1 MQQIQLYIEGER
13 VDIFDDESVSITQSI
28 QNVKDIG
35 KVFTDFSRTF
45 SLPASKTNNKIFKH
59 YYNFNIE
66 GGFDAR
72 TKKSSNIELNNIPF
86 RDGKIKLEGV
96 DLKNNKP
103 HTYKITFFGS
113 TVTLKD
119 LLGEDSLSV
128 LEQGLEVHNKV
139 YAPSDVRDALAL
151 DPKTNDV
158 IVPLITHTKRLIYDS
173 STGNSN
179 NIPGNLFYHS
189 GTANAP
195 HGVKWSDL
203 KYAIRLDV
211 IIKAIETKYSIN
223 FSNDFFVNTNESY
236 YDLFIWLH
244 RKKGSVA
251 SPSGFAQSIVN
262 GWTAQVDTDTQ
273 TKMSSN
279 SLLTVS
285 GDVLKYSSFEL
296 ILTPTTSTPYSVSL
310 QINGLEVFNTG
321 TVSNTIQ
328 IDKSDFNIVQGGY
341 TVYISSDSNINF
353 SNIYWSI
360 DYRPTAAEF
369 YSVTYNTSTYSHTNT
384 FDFNITQQIPEMK
397 VIDLLTS
404 VFKTFN
410 LTAFIDKNT
419 NEIIVKTLD
428 SFYASGASYDITKY
442 IDVNKSS
449 VNIALPYREI
459 NFQHGDTK
467 TLLAKQHEQLFGKG
481 WGLTEYT
488 NGEKLDGSIYDIKT
502 GFSELKNERL
512 VDTNGLNDT
521 DIQYGF
527 FVDDNQ
533 ESYYG
538 MPLLF
543 YPIRQTSSTQISFL
557 TDDTTKIPLTSY
569 NVPSNSVSLSSSVSK
584 ANINFHAETNEWGA
598 LESPADTGF
607 TDSLFEVYYKNY
619 ITSVF
624 NPSNR
629 ITKVSAYLPLRILL
643 NYTLADRFIISGKS
657 YKINS
662 ITTNFKT
669 GQSELELLND
679 L

>member
-1 MQQIQLYIEGER
+1 MI
-13 VDIFDDESVSITQSI
+13 
-28 QNVKDIG
+28 
-35 KVFTDFSRTF
+35 
-45 SLPASKTNNKIFKH
+45 
-59 YYNFNIE
+59 
-66 GGFDAR
+66 
-72 TKKSSNIELNNIPF
+72 
-86 RDGKIKLEGV
+86 
-96 DLKNNKP
+96 
-103 HTYKITFFGS
+103 
-113 TVTLKD
+113 
-119 LLGEDSLSV
+119 
-128 LEQGLEVHNKV
+128 
-139 YAPSDVRDALAL
+139 
-151 DPKTNDV
+151 
-158 IVPLITHTKRLIYDS
+158 
-173 STGNSN
+173 
-179 NIPGNLFYHS
+179 
-189 GTANAP
+189 
-195 HGVKWSDL
+195 
-203 KYAIRLDV
+203 
-211 IIKAIETKYSIN
+211 
-223 FSNDFFVNTNESY
+223 FFVNTNESY

-262 GWTAQVDTDTQ
+262 GWATQ
-273 TKMSSN
+273 TDANTETSMVSS
-279 SLLTVS
+279 SVLRVY
-285 GDVLKYSSFEL
+285 GDILKYPSFNL
-296 ILTPTTSTPYSVSL
+296 TLTPVTSTPYSVSL
-310 QINGLEVFNTG
+310 QIDGIEVYNTG
-321 TVSNTIQ
+321 TVSNSIQ
-328 IDKSDFNIVQGGY
+328 IDKSDFNVVQGDY
-341 TVYISSDSNINF
+341 TVYISSDSDIDF
-353 SNIYWSI
+353 SSIVWDI
-360 DYRPTAAEF
+360 DYRPTGSQF
-369 YSVTYNTSTYSHTNT
+369 YQHTYSANNYSHTNT

-419 NEIIVKTLD
+419 NEIVVKTLD

-481 WGLTEYT
+481 WGKTEYT
-488 NGEKLDGSIYDIKT
+488 NGEKLDGSIYNIKT

-512 VDTNGLNDT
+512 VNENGLTDT
-521 DIQYGF
+521 DIQVGF

-557 TDDTTKIPLTSY
+557 TDNTTKVPLTNY

-584 ANINFHAETNEWGA
+584 ANINFYAETNEFQRVA
-598 LESPADTGF
+598 PNDF

-629 ITKVSAYLPLRILL
+629 ISKVSAYLPLKILL
-643 NYTLADRFIISGKS
+643 NYTLADRFIIGGHS

-662 ITTNFKT
+662 ITTNLGT
-669 GQSELELLND
+669 GKSELELLND

>member
-13 VDIFDDESVSITQSI
+13 VDMFDDESVSITQSI
-28 QNVKDIG
+28 QNIKDIG
-35 KVFTDFSRTF
+35 KIFTDFSRTF

-59 YYNFNIE
+59 YYNFDIID
-66 GGFDAR
+66 GFDAR
-72 TKKSSNIELNNIPF
+72 TKKDSNIELNYLPF

-139 YAPSDVRDALAL
+139 YAPSDIQNALAL

-158 IVPLITHTKRLIYDS
+158 IVPLITHTQRLTYDS
-173 STGNSN
+173 STGNSSK
-179 NIPGNLFYHS
+179 IAGNLFYHG
-189 GTANAP
+189 GTANDP

-223 FSNDFFVNTNESY
+223 FSNDFFVNTNDSY

-262 GWTAQVDTDTQ
+262 GWTFELNADTQ
-273 TKMSSN
+273 TIM
-279 SLLTVS
+279 VS
-285 GDVLKYSSFEL
+285 TSVLRVYGDILKYPSFSL
-296 ILTPTTSTPYSVSL
+296 TLTPLTSTPYSVSL
-310 QINGLEVFNTG
+310 QIDGIEVYNTG
-321 TVSNTIQ
+321 TVSNFIQ
-328 IDKSDFNIVQGGY
+328 IDKSDFNVVQGDY

-353 SNIYWSI
+353 SSI
-360 DYRPTAAEF
+360 VWDISYRPTASQF
-369 YSVTYNTSTYSHTNT
+369 YQHTYSTGTYSHTNT

-488 NGEKLDGSIYDIKT
+488 NGEKLDGSIYDVKT

-512 VDTNGLNDT
+512 VDANGLNDT

-557 TDDTTKIPLTSY
+557 TNDTTKVPLTNY

-584 ANINFHAETNEWGA
+584 ANINFYAETNEFQRV
-598 LESPADTGF
+598 SPNDF

>member
-1 MQQIQLYIEGER
+1 M
-13 VDIFDDESVSITQSI
+13 FDDESVSITQSI
-28 QNVKDIG
+28 QNVKDIS
-35 KVFTDFSRTF
+35 KIFTDFSRTF

-59 YYNFNIE
+59 YYNFDIID
-66 GGFDAR
+66 GFDAR
-72 TKKSSNIELNNIPF
+72 TKKSSNIELNYLPF

-139 YAPSDVRDALAL
+139 YAPSDIQNALAL
-151 DPKTNDV
+151 NPKTNDV
-158 IVPLITHTKRLIYDS
+158 IVPLITHTQRLNYDS
-173 STGNSN
+173 SSGNSSK
-179 NIPGNLFYHS
+179 IAGNLFYHN

-244 RKKGSVA
+244 RKKGDVA

-262 GWTAQVDTDTQ
+262 GWTTQIDTNTQ
-273 TKMSSN
+273 TSM
-279 SLLTVS
+279 VS
-285 GDVLKYSSFEL
+285 TSVLRVDGDVLKYPSFE
-296 ILTPTTSTPYSVSL
+296 IQLTPTTSTPYSVSL
-310 QINGLEVFNTG
+310 QINGVEAFNTG
-321 TVSNTIQ
+321 TVSNVVQ
-328 IDKSDFNIVQGGY
+328 IDKSNFNVAQGDY
-341 TVYISSDSNINF
+341 TIYISSNADITF
-353 SNIYWSI
+353 SNIVWDIS
-360 DYRPTAAEF
+360 YRPTGSQF
-369 YSVTYNTSTYSHTNT
+369 YAVTYSTSPYPHTNT

-488 NGEKLDGSIYDIKT
+488 NGEKLDGSIYDVKT

-512 VDTNGLNDT
+512 VDSNGLNDT

-557 TDDTTKIPLTSY
+557 TNDTTKVPLTSY

-584 ANINFHAETNEWGA
+584 ANINFYAETNEFQRV
-598 LESPADTGF
+598 SPNDF

-643 NYTLADRFIISGKS
+643 NYTLADLFVLNGHS

-662 ITTNFKT
+662 ITTNFESGK
-669 GQSELELLND
+669 SEIELLND

>member
-1 MQQIQLYIEGER
+1 MQKLQLYIEGQR
-13 VDIFDDESVSITQSI
+13 VDMFNDESVTITQSL
-28 QNVKDIG
+28 QNIKDIG
-35 KVFTDFSRTF
+35 KIFTDFSRTF
-45 SLPASKTNNKIFKH
+45 SLPASKINNKLFKH
-59 YYNFNIE
+59 YYNFDINN
-66 GGFDAR
+66 GFDAR
-72 TKKSSNIELNNIPF
+72 TKKDSKIELNNLPF

-139 YAPSDVRDALAL
+139 YSPSNIQSALAL

-158 IVPLITHTKRLIYDS
+158 IVPLITHTQRLTYDS
-173 STGNSN
+173 SSGNSSK
-179 NIPGNLFYHS
+179 IAGNLFYHN
-189 GTANAP
+189 GIANAA

-211 IIKAIETKYSIN
+211 IIKAIETKYSVN

-244 RKKGSVA
+244 RKKGSVE
-251 SPSGFAQSIVN
+251 SPSGFNESIVN
-262 GWTAQVDTDTQ
+262 GWSPLFDADTQ
-273 TKMSSN
+273 TSMVSS
-279 SLLTVS
+279 S
-285 GDVLKYSSFEL
+285 VLRVFGEVIKYLSIRL
-296 ILTPTTSTPYSVSL
+296 ILTPSVSTPYSVSL
-310 QINGLEVFNTG
+310 QINGVEAYNTG
-321 TVSNTIQ
+321 TVSNTIE
-328 IDKSDFNIVQGGY
+328 IDTSDFDIEQADY
-341 TVYISSDSNINF
+341 SIYISSNADIIF
-353 SNIYWSI
+353 SSIVWDI
-360 DYRPTAAEF
+360 DYRPSGSEI
-369 YSVTYNTSTYSHTNT
+369 YSITYSTSLYPHTNT

-410 LTAFIDKNT
+410 LTAFVDKNT
-419 NEIIVKTLD
+419 SEIVVKTLD
-428 SFYASGASYDITKY
+428 SFYASGVSYDITKY

-449 VNIALPYREI
+449 VNIALPYKEI

-481 WGLTEYT
+481 WGRTEYT

-512 VDTNGLNDT
+512 IDSNGLTDT

-538 MPLLF
+538 LPLLF

-557 TDDTTKIPLTSY
+557 TTDVDKSPMTSY

-584 ANINFHAETNEWGA
+584 ANINFYAETNEFQRV
-598 LESPADTGF
+598 SPNDF

-629 ITKVSAYLPLRILL
+629 ILKISAYLPLRILL
-643 NYTLADRFIISGKS
+643 NYTLADRFVLNGHS

-662 ITTNFKT
+662 ITTNFESGK
-669 GQSELELLND
+669 SELELLND

>member
-1 MQQIQLYIEGER
+1 
-13 VDIFDDESVSITQSI
+13 
-28 QNVKDIG
+28 
-35 KVFTDFSRTF
+35 
-45 SLPASKTNNKIFKH
+45 
-59 YYNFNIE
+59 
-66 GGFDAR
+66 
-72 TKKSSNIELNNIPF
+72 
-86 RDGKIKLEGV
+86 
-96 DLKNNKP
+96 
-103 HTYKITFFGS
+103 
-113 TVTLKD
+113 
-119 LLGEDSLSV
+119 
-128 LEQGLEVHNKV
+128 
-139 YAPSDVRDALAL
+139 
-151 DPKTNDV
+151 
-158 IVPLITHTKRLIYDS
+158 
-173 STGNSN
+173 
-179 NIPGNLFYHS
+179 
-189 GTANAP
+189 
-195 HGVKWSDL
+195 
-203 KYAIRLDV
+203 
-211 IIKAIETKYSIN
+211 
-223 FSNDFFVNTNESY
+223 
-236 YDLFIWLH
+236 
-244 RKKGSVA
+244 
-251 SPSGFAQSIVN
+251 
-262 GWTAQVDTDTQ
+262 
-273 TKMSSN
+273 
-279 SLLTVS
+279 
-285 GDVLKYSSFEL
+285 
-296 ILTPTTSTPYSVSL
+296 
-310 QINGLEVFNTG
+310 
-321 TVSNTIQ
+321 
-328 IDKSDFNIVQGGY
+328 
-341 TVYISSDSNINF
+341 
-353 SNIYWSI
+353 
-360 DYRPTAAEF
+360 
-369 YSVTYNTSTYSHTNT
+369 
-384 FDFNITQQIPEMK
+384 MK

-488 NGEKLDGSIYDIKT
+488 NGEKLDGSIYDVKT

-557 TDDTTKIPLTSY
+557 TNDTTKVPLTNY

-584 ANINFHAETNEWGA
+584 ANINFYAETNEFQRV
-598 LESPADTGF
+598 SPNDF

-629 ITKVSAYLPLRILL
+629 ISKVSAYLPLRILL
-643 NYTLADRFIISGKS
+643 NYTLADRFVLNGHS

-662 ITTNFKT
+662 ITTNFESGK
-669 GQSELELLND
+669 SEIELLND